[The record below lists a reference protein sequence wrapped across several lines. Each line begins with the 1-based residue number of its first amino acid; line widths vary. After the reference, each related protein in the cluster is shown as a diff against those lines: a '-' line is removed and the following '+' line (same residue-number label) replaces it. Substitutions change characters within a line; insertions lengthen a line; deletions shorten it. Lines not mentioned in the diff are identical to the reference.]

1 MKATMNSRN
10 RLRAQGAHDDNHAIN
25 NGDGKPSNLKFDLAF
40 RHYARGH
47 LPDIDNIPRVAS
59 ALKWHCGD
67 EIGLLKWKVW
77 FGRKNCEPD
86 MNAWRSALA
95 SEEQVAW
102 LFTEARKIG
111 YTDTQADAIMAEE
124 VSEVK
129 VCVAEAVAAFET
141 KIPPIITVPG
151 GRWYEQKGQVW
162 KKVNSKLYEPGVLA
176 ILPLNVREH
185 LFAQRVLDTLE
196 ATRRIDP
203 SQLKAASVFDSD
215 GKSVLINCANG
226 LFRFS
231 SGEKVE
237 KIEKTRHYFTG
248 RLAAAYDPEA
258 KCPRFEKFL
267 REGQPEK
274 QSQELLY
281 WWAGYVLYPTL
292 KYRLSLVNH
301 GPTTTGKNTFWG
313 GEGVGAVL
321 GRELCT
327 SLSLSDICSPPGYSV
342 PDLQTAM
349 LNVGAELDANELANS
364 SKFKE
369 LVGGE
374 PTRVREIRGQPYD
387 MCDYTVKLVFLTNH
401 MPRFKAG
408 TDAELKRIKF
418 LAWKNVPTVE
428 DPELKPAIAAE
439 KDGVF
444 SQYMVPALQ
453 LLIDGRQCPEDS
465 RDLRQYF
472 ALHND
477 PIKAFLDDRCEFG
490 DEFKVSK
497 NDLLTAYE
505 HFVKDNDLRSA
516 LYDRDLFF
524 KMFKEKTIGKAKPF
538 RPCIG
543 GNRIQSY
550 TGLKLKDAV
559 QHDVRSEAE
568 HYEE

>member
-1 MKATMNSRN
+1 MRMSLARAGTGCATNQPAAWTWRSCAFCATTNRATLLCVSAQAAPPRAKTLTTTTYAFGRQAGASIAPQGATGRKSLSNAGGRILTTTKTKTEIRTKQKVMKATMNSRN

-274 QSQELLY
+274 QSQELLS

-292 KYRLSLVNH
+292 KYRLSLVIH

-408 TDAELKRIKF
+408 TDA
-418 LAWKNVPTVE
+418 A
-428 DPELKPAIAAE
+428 
-439 KDGVF
+439 
-444 SQYMVPALQ
+444 
-453 LLIDGRQCPEDS
+453 
-465 RDLRQYF
+465 
-472 ALHND
+472 
-477 PIKAFLDDRCEFG
+477 
-490 DEFKVSK
+490 
-497 NDLLTAYE
+497 
-505 HFVKDNDLRSA
+505 
-516 LYDRDLFF
+516 
-524 KMFKEKTIGKAKPF
+524 
-538 RPCIG
+538 
-543 GNRIQSY
+543 
-550 TGLKLKDAV
+550 
-559 QHDVRSEAE
+559 
-568 HYEE
+568 